1 MNISQISPTELVARL
16 NGPGLHIETGPF
28 VFQIRTDL
36 AEVASGLRTLYADFP
51 LADND
56 DFPDFQVDVTRPQ
69 SLRRWLKPQVVVY
82 VDGEKPSL
90 PLPLD
95 QAFAVFEGCL
105 NWCIYTYAHQYF
117 IIHAAAL
124 ERAGR
129 GVILPAPPG
138 SGKST
143 LCAAL
148 VNRGWRLLTDELT
161 LVDTETRAIIPIVR
175 PISLKNESIEV
186 IQRFAPQSVFGPVSP
201 NTIKGTISHL
211 RPPAESVARV
221 KESCVPRWC
230 VFPRYR
236 SSGGLP
242 ARIMPRGQA
251 FMHIAGS
258 SVNYTMFGAQGFT
271 ILTEIMDTLSCYEL
285 EYGDLNEAAAWFEG
299 LQ

>member
-1 MNISQISPTELVARL
+1 VKISQLSPTDLVARL
-16 NGPGLHIETGPF
+16 NGPGLHLETGPF
-28 VFQIRTDL
+28 ILTIRTDL
-36 AEVASGLRTLYADFP
+36 SEIADGLRILYADFP
-51 LADND
+51 LADKDN
-56 DFPDFQVDVTRPQ
+56 FADFQVEVTRPR
-69 SLRRWLKPQVVVY
+69 SLRRWLRPQVIIY

-95 QAFAVFEGCL
+95 QTFAAFEGCL

-129 GVILPAPPG
+129 AVILPAPPG

-161 LVDTETRAIIPIVR
+161 LIDPESHAIIPIAR

-186 IQRFAPQSVFGPVSP
+186 IRHFAPQTVFGPLSP
-201 NTIKGTISHL
+201 NTIKGTIAHV
-211 RPPAESVARV
+211 RPPAESVAQAR
-221 KESCVPRWC
+221 ESCTPTWC
-230 VFPRYR
+230 VFPRFR
-236 SSGGLP
+236 AD
-242 ARIMPRGQA
+242 ARLAAGFRPKGQA

-258 SVNYTMFGAQGFT
+258 SVNYTLFGARGFT
-271 ILTEIMDTLSCYEL
+271 VLSEIMDGLSCYEF
-285 EYGDLNEAAAWFEG
+285 EYRDLSEAVAWFDK

>member
-1 MNISQISPTELVARL
+1 MNVSQISPTELVARL
-16 NGPGLHIETGPF
+16 NGPGLYLETGPF
-28 VFQIRTDL
+28 VFQIRTGL
-36 AEVASGLRTLYADFP
+36 KEVADGLRVLYADFP
-51 LADND
+51 LAGND
-56 DFPDFQVDVTRPQ
+56 DSPDFQVDVTRPQ

-117 IIHAAAL
+117 IIHAAAF

-129 GVILPAPPG
+129 AVILPAPPG

-161 LVDTETRAIIPIVR
+161 LIAPDTRAIIPIAR

-201 NTIKGTISHL
+201 KTIKGTISHL
-211 RPPAESVARV
+211 RPPAESVNRV
-221 KESCVPRWC
+221 KESCVPTWC
-230 VFPRYR
+230 VFPTYR
-236 SSGGLP
+236 SSSGLT
-242 ARIMPRGQA
+242 ARIMPGGQA
-251 FMHIAGS
+251 FMNIAGS
-258 SVNYTMFGAQGFT
+258 SVNYTMFGARGFT
-271 ILTEIMDTLSCYEL
+271 MLAEIMDTLSCYEL
-285 EYGDLNEAAAWFEG
+285 EYGDLSEAVAWFSA